1 MKQTTLYFG
10 TQELNG
16 IHVTYFDFYH
26 FLVNSIT
33 PRFSGYTVINATG
46 FWKGDTEPTYIVIIL
61 HEGVKVTDKIIDMIR
76 KEYKELFNQES
87 VLRVDS
93 IPESVSL

>member
-10 TQELNG
+10 TQKPDGTHINVFEFQVFLNKN
-16 IHVTYFDFYH
+16 V
-26 FLVNSIT
+26 T
-33 PRFSGYTVINATG
+33 PRFSGFTIVEGIG
-46 FWKGDTEPTYIVIIL
+46 SWKEVQEHSYIVIIL
-61 HEGVKVTDKIIDMIR
+61 HEGVKVTDKIIDLIR

-93 IPESVSL
+93 IPEKVSF

>member
-10 TQELNG
+10 TQKPDG
-16 IHVTYFDFYH
+16 THVTYFDFYS
-26 FLVNSIT
+26 FLVESVT
-33 PRFSGYTVINATG
+33 PRFSGYTVIDSTG
-46 FWKGDTEPTYIVIIL
+46 FWKGDSEPTYMVIIL
-61 HEGVKVTDKIIDMIR
+61 HEGVKVTDKLINQIR

-93 IPESVSL
+93 VPENISF